1 MRTTLALL
9 LAVGSIAGAAFASDS
24 AHRSPLVGHWSVDV
38 SRLPMPPEARPRS
51 VTIAFAEA
59 DGKWATTVDIVDAG
73 GNASH
78 ATGMTMLD
86 GTPSAVAGSAEA
98 DVAAMTMPQPG
109 VLVMSLAK
117 GGLPANT
124 RVYAVAADGRT
135 MIETAAYFGSDG
147 KPIMRTN
154 YFSRMP

>member
-1 MRTTLALL
+1 MKTFVAWM
-9 LAVGSIAGAAFASDS
+9 LAVGIAGASSVVDAA
-24 AHRSPLVGHWSVDV
+24 RGSPLIGRWSVDV

-51 VTIAFAEA
+51 VTITFADA

-78 ATGMTMLD
+78 ATSTATLD

-124 RVYAVAADGRT
+124 RIYAVAADGRT

-154 YFSRMP
+154 HFTRMP